1 MLVVPVV
8 DGPEPE
14 FLREQLVGECA
25 LRVAGRPAASLPT
38 GYRQSE
44 FDLAPMGADDVELEL
59 SEHIAWLNRVF
70 VEQLGPFLV
79 LPSVGGDL
87 PFFPRKL
94 EAVAEG
100 S

>member
-1 MLVVPVV
+1 
-8 DGPEPE
+8 
-14 FLREQLVGECA
+14 
-25 LRVAGRPAASLPT
+25 
-38 GYRQSE
+38 
-44 FDLAPMGADDVELEL
+44 MGADDVELEL